1 MVSVVSG
8 SDIPLVADVVS
19 ASVVVLRVEKA
30 VVVLSSRP
38 LLVQSETIHRQINK
52 EGWHG
57 LFSFNLKPF
66 TVKLPMKHRMR

>member
-57 LFSFNLKPF
+57 LFSFNLITF
-66 TVKLPMKHRMR
+66 TVKLPMKHRMQ